1 MEVVATGQYVLG
13 VLMIAVGAS
22 VLAGFDR
29 RLEALLV

>member
-1 MEVVATGQYVLG
+1 MEVAATGKVLG
-13 VLMIAVGAS
+13 VPLIAVGAS